1 MTVIPSDDVLLS
13 AALVTGRLEILDH
26 VLVGILLGVHSGLSS
41 LDGKAK
47 GVGDDDGV
55 AVSVALHQTH
65 DFDGATGTSVH
76 DHFYESNGADANV
89 FEVVGIFPPRLGLVG
104 GLLVIGGV
112 VVEGIANGINK
123 LYAIVEFCCRKL
135 VLASYLSIYLGR

>member
-1 MTVIPSDDVLLS
+1 MTAIPSDDILLP

-55 AVSVALHQTH
+55 SVGVALH
-65 DFDGATGTSVH
+65 
-76 DHFYESNGADANV
+76 
-89 FEVVGIFPPRLGLVG
+89 
-104 GLLVIGGV
+104 
-112 VVEGIANGINK
+112 
-123 LYAIVEFCCRKL
+123 
-135 VLASYLSIYLGR
+135 